1 MLRKEIPIFK
11 EIWWKSWNGNP
22 NKSDH
27 SKGFWPVE
35 AAFSETMIPV
45 LASEGYNWAIIANSH
60 LARTC
65 QNYMSVAQ
73 RGTSGWN
80 IDPPNKDDVLGPN
93 VPATQWWNS
102 QIDGRG
108 GAFPAPF
115 AYLAHKAKYV
125 DPNTGQ
131 ETKITIVPMC
141 DLLSYKNGFATM
153 GTGEIDAEIAP
164 FNDPSHPSI
173 VLMAHDGD
181 NAWGGGSSYYFESVP
196 ALMNEAASKGYHPI
210 TIEQFVAWHSPA
222 DSDVV
227 HVEDGAWVNAANDWG
242 HPQYIN

>member
-1 MLRKEIPIFK
+1 
-11 EIWWKSWNGNP
+11 
-22 NKSDH
+22 
-27 SKGFWPVE
+27 
-35 AAFSETMIPV
+35 
-45 LASEGYNWAIIANSH
+45 
-60 LARTC
+60 
-65 QNYMSVAQ
+65 MSVAQ